1 MATTPRQANFPP
13 AIVAVEYAGQHRT
26 HNLGPT
32 GTFVVGRDRACDL
45 TLSDPAVSRRHVTL
59 FAHAGCL
66 RLVAFPRAQPIFV
79 NGKPVSESFLADRDI
94 VRLGDTTLYV
104 HYPALEGDETR
115 DPKGLRTSAR
125 PRTTGPKEVGRA
137 VLSLRD
143 RHGAIFG
150 RLQRAELDEELG
162 QLLGVSAVRARHLL
176 DDLVDQRELRWV
188 GRGTKRYLAVA
199 EAVAGDGERAGPRRN
214 RRRKRG

>member
-1 MATTPRQANFPP
+1 MTPNKATFPP
-13 AIVAVEYAGQHRT
+13 AIVSVEYAGQHRT
-26 HNLGPT
+26 RNLGPS

-45 TLSDPAVSRRHVTL
+45 PLTDPAVSRRHLTV

-66 RLVAFPRAQPIFV
+66 RLVAFPDAQPVLV
-79 NGKPVSESFLADRDI
+79 NGKNVSERFLADRDI

-104 HYPALEGDETR
+104 HYPPLEGDETR
-115 DPKGLRTSAR
+115 EPRGLPTSAR
-125 PRTTGPKEVGRA
+125 RRTARTMDIGRA

-143 RHGAIFG
+143 RHGPTFS

-176 DDLVDQRELRWV
+176 DDLLDQLKLRRV
-188 GRGTKRYLAVA
+188 GRGTKRYVAVVNA
-199 EAVAGDGERAGPRRN
+199 LAGDGE
-214 RRRKRG
+214 